1 MRKYYTVLCK
11 VYLLDEQSS
20 INILEN
26 YEQSE
31 MIHWITYKVD
41 VEDQIGLPLAVQ
53 RPASVR
59 TGSTEIDIDV
69 DQCGSGARSARDC
82 TQDRSLNP
90 LSDSYTSARSRR
102 YIALVRKSHCV

>member
-1 MRKYYTVLCK
+1 
-11 VYLLDEQSS
+11 
-20 INILEN
+20 
-26 YEQSE
+26 

-82 TQDRSLNP
+82 TRDRSLNP
-90 LSDSYTSARSRR
+90 LSDSYTLARSRR